1 MRSFFSDMATK
12 NSQFFSDRIT
22 TKFCHFDTLSH
33 TSYYTSIY
41 YIYYDRFF
49 RLLGNIIPNQIYKL
63 KYQRR
68 FYSIHKSLTFVV
80 NHFLSYR
87 FLFLLICATE
97 SNRLEKF
104 DHFSQPKHGYDNVG
118 GDIGSPTSFDEIERP
133 PLRHVDK
140 YVRAELFGL
149 SARYT
154 VAFMAMMGF
163 IISFGM
169 KCNLSPAKMERDHA
183 SWNGVSISFS
193 FVYSFFSLR
202 FTDYL

>member
-1 MRSFFSDMATK
+1 MPCHTHL
-12 NSQFFSDRIT
+12 IT
-22 TKFCHFDTLSH
+22 R
-33 TSYYTSIY
+33 
-41 YIYYDRFF
+41 RFMIF
-49 RLLGNIIPNQIYKL
+49 ITEHSCDFPCYAFYLPNRLNKL

-68 FYSIHKSLTFVV
+68 FYSIHKSLAFVV
-80 NHFLSYR
+80 NHFFIESISVSLP
-87 FLFLLICATE
+87 FLIICATE

-133 PLRHVDK
+133 PLRHIDK

-183 SWNGVSISFS
+183 SWNGVSIA
-193 FVYSFFSLR
+193 FFLLLLSIHSIL
-202 FTDYL
+202 FMLHIISQIFPMTMNQ